1 MSHLRL
7 PTVLAPGM
15 RGHAPRTSWRR
26 PHLKSPLSPAPTS
39 QPWLGA
45 LVILTSHLSP
55 LRSAAPTCSLDAA
68 LPWSQKTAGCAAD
81 SGGVGRC
88 PSFGLE
94 APVLCWVIGNVAEG
108 AGGRRGQNRHVGR
121 TGGPAVSPRR
131 QRAARPASPR
141 GLGAGGGAGL
151 PCLLLRGV
159 CLFSRCKKQGHQQR
173 WWRRGDAGVGG
184 RPGHCAGTAGI
195 ARPPW
200 RPWLRPL
207 REKRSFLSSLIWADA
222 ELQHIRSG
230 RAVTTARPRSRPA
243 PLTWFP
249 GRSGPAPRLP
259 SGHVRAAAAPSPL
272 LEPRYAGGRSL
283 GLLATRRWAA
293 RAPSGGQ
300 ASAEPLG
307 CPPTILGL
315 SPHVHFLSRAVTGWT
330 GHCSWARLGAVPSSG
345 PS

>member
-68 LPWSQKTAGCAAD
+68 LPWSQKTAGCAVD

-121 TGGPAVSPRR
+121 TGGPAVSPGR

-141 GLGAGGGAGL
+141 GLPRGAGGRRWRRPSLPVASRCLSFFPLQETRPSAEVAGTRRRRGGGPAGA
-151 PCLLLRGV
+151 LRGD
-159 CLFSRCKKQGHQQR
+159 R
-173 WWRRGDAGVGG
+173 W
-184 RPGHCAGTAGI
+184 H
-195 ARPPW
+195 
-200 RPWLRPL
+200 
-207 REKRSFLSSLIWADA
+207 
-222 ELQHIRSG
+222 
-230 RAVTTARPRSRPA
+230 
-243 PLTWFP
+243 
-249 GRSGPAPRLP
+249 
-259 SGHVRAAAAPSPL
+259 RAAPVASVAAAV
-272 LEPRYAGGRSL
+272 EGE
-283 GLLATRRWAA
+283 
-293 RAPSGGQ
+293 
-300 ASAEPLG
+300 AEF
-307 CPPTILGL
+307 
-315 SPHVHFLSRAVTGWT
+315 SF
-330 GHCSWARLGAVPSSG
+330 
-345 PS
+345 